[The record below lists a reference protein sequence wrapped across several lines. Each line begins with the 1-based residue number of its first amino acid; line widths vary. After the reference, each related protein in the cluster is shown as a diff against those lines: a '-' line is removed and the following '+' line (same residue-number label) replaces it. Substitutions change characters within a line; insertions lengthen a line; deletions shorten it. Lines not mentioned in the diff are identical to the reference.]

1 MKIKFKKMSTQFISA
16 AVASLLVL
24 PAFADDI
31 EIYVGNEG
39 VGVEVKPNLVFI
51 IDTSGSMSADVKT
64 PLPYDVN
71 VDYAVKYSDVKDA
84 DGNVKAC
91 FDTSMVYFS
100 TGDTPTSCSTNDR
113 FKISALKCDAASRPM
128 FNKVAPTVVVDD
140 PVLISDVT
148 VTSGAD
154 DIEGENIQNI
164 SSVYTAATDATVAVD
179 EITVVT
185 ISGSNTRTVI
195 TQVTTTTTGP
205 ALASGW
211 YQDRI
216 AQWHENA
223 DSAREKWADINN
235 GQDEWLIE
243 CKADSGVHG
252 EVATGAHHYIINST
266 AGPYTNSETDS
277 VAWGTVGRGY
287 VLFTGNYLNW
297 TKVAPLDP
305 NPPNRLEV
313 VKDVTYNVVDS
324 TNNIN
329 IGLMRFDSSSAQ
341 GGYEGGSVRY
351 PVFDVTESRNDFK
364 SRLKTMS
371 PKGYTPLAETLYENY
386 LYWGGKDVLYGNK
399 ASPSNSTGV
408 TLSGSGNKTYES
420 PIKYACQK
428 NFNIYL
434 SDGDA
439 TRDHSADDLIKTL
452 AGVGSCDE
460 ASGNNCL
467 NELAEYM
474 HLNDIY
480 DGLEGKQTV
489 TTYTVGFD
497 INHPLLRA
505 AAEESGGKY
514 YRANN
519 AAELTQIF
527 NKIIAEIL
535 SVNTT
540 FSAPAVSINAF
551 NRTTHR
557 NELYFTLFK
566 PSIYPHWNGN
576 LKRFK
581 LVFNGGIPSII
592 DFKGN
597 DAINTESGFFDKDA
611 HSWWTDISGKPDG
624 GEVSKG
630 GAAAHIG
637 DGGTERVVYTYTG
650 STSPANVT
658 LSSGSAHRFI
668 ETNPGITSEMLNI
681 TGADPIGF
689 REKVIRWARGLDA
702 FDVNGDGSTDDPR
715 KLMADPL
722 HSEPALIQYAG
733 PDDNPDITAY
743 VATNDGVLHAID
755 TRDGTE
761 TFSFIP
767 KELLGLQRVVASNLS
782 GNGKAY
788 GIDGSVETLVL
799 DVNKNGVIDSGTD
812 KVYIFFGQ
820 RRGGDHYYAMD
831 VTDRDNPILMWTI
844 DGGVGDFAKLGQS
857 WSNIQVKKIKLSSG
871 DKYVA
876 VFGGGY
882 DTAQDSVSKRT
893 PDTIGNAVFI
903 VDALGA
909 ADPGGSTGTAAG
921 SVLWWASSDGS
932 ADLVLPEMKYSIPA
946 RLKAVDVSGDG
957 YLDRMYVGDMGGQI
971 WRFDI
976 ELEAS
981 LGALASGGRLA
992 DIAKDNSIADNRR
1005 FYYPPD
1011 VAFVAEPGKDP
1022 YLALAFSSGYRAH
1035 PLERNNVDRIY
1046 MLRDMYLFDPP
1057 RNVAGD
1063 VEYPAAVTEA
1073 DMFDAT
1079 DNVIGQGSDAEKTA
1093 AKINLDA
1100 NAGWYVTLHEPS
1112 GGFVGEK
1119 GLAEALIIEGL
1130 MIVTTYIPQDR
1141 SSSSA
1146 CEPADGVG
1154 RVYFMNLADATPKYN
1169 FDNTVDSLDKLT
1181 ASDRYNTKVGGG
1193 LPPGAVPIFTKD
1205 GSAII
1210 VGTETVQNPI
1220 DDKPKHMFWYEK

>member
-1 MKIKFKKMSTQFISA
+1 MKIKFKKMSKQFISA
-16 AVASLLVL
+16 AVIGLLMT

-71 VDYAVKYSDVKDA
+71 IDYAAVYGSDQ
-84 DGNVKAC
+84 AC
-91 FDTSMVYFS
+91 FDTTQIYFS
-100 TGDTPTSCSTNDR
+100 TGDTPTSCSTVDHFNV
-113 FKISALKCDAASRPM
+113 SALKCDAASRPM
-128 FNKVAPTVVVDD
+128 FNTVAPTVVVDA
-140 PVLISDVT
+140 PILISDVT
-148 VTSGAD
+148 TTTVAD

-164 SSVYTAATDATVAVD
+164 SSVYTKATDETVAVD

-185 ISGSNTRTVI
+185 ITGTNTRTVI

-223 DSAREKWADINN
+223 DSTREKWDAINN
-235 GQDEWLIE
+235 AQDGWLIE

-252 EVATGAHHYIINST
+252 EVATGAHHYITNST
-266 AGPYTNSETDS
+266 AGPYTNSEANS

-287 VLFTGNYLNW
+287 VLYTANYLNW
-297 TKVAPLDP
+297 NKVAPLDP

-371 PKGYTPLAETLYENY
+371 PRGYTPLAETLYENY

-420 PIKYACQK
+420 PIKYSCQK

-566 PSIYPHWNGN
+566 PSIGPHWNGN

-581 LVFNGGIPSII
+581 LVFSDTGIPSII
-592 DFKGN
+592 DYKGN
-597 DAINTESGFFDKDA
+597 VAINKDTGFFDDGA
-611 HSWWTDISGKPDG
+611 YSWWTDISAKPDG

-637 DGGTERVVYTYTG
+637 DAGINRVVYTYTG
-650 STSPANVT
+650 AGAPTNVS
-658 LSSGSAHRFI
+658 LAAGSAHQFI
-668 ETNPGITSEMLNI
+668 ESNPAITSSMLNI
-681 TGADPIGF
+681 TGTDPIGF

-702 FDVNGDGSTDDPR
+702 FDDNGDGSTDDPR
-715 KLMADPL
+715 KIMADPL

-733 PDDNPDITAY
+733 PDENPDITAY

-761 TFSFIP
+761 KFSFIP
-767 KELLGLQRVVASNLS
+767 KELLGMQRVVATDLS

-788 GIDGSVETLVL
+788 GIDGSVQALVL
-799 DVNKNGVIDSGTD
+799 DKDKNGVIDTAVD

-820 RRGGDHYYAMD
+820 RRGGNHYYAMD
-831 VTDRDNPILMWTI
+831 VTDRNNPILMWTI
-844 DGGVGDFAKLGQS
+844 EGGVGDFAKLGQS
-857 WSNIQVKKIKLSSG
+857 WSNIQVKKIKLNTG
-871 DKYVA
+871 EKYVA

-882 DTAQDSVSKRT
+882 DIDQDSVTKRT
-893 PDTIGNAVFI
+893 PDDIGNAVYI
-903 VDALGA
+903 VDALGS
-909 ADPGGSTGTAAG
+909 ADPGGSTGTTAG
-921 SVLWWASSDGS
+921 SVLWWASSDAA
-932 ADLVLPEMKYSIPA
+932 ADLILPEMKYSIPA

-976 ELEAS
+976 EL
-981 LGALASGGRLA
+981 GAALDAFVSGGRLA
-992 DIAKDNSIADNRR
+992 DMAKDNSTADNRR

-1011 VAFVAEPGKDP
+1011 VAFVSEAGKSP

-1035 PLERNNVDRIY
+1035 PLKRDNVDRIY

-1063 VEYPAAVTEA
+1063 VEYPVAVTETE
-1073 DMFDAT
+1073 MFDAT
-1079 DNVIGQGSDAEKTA
+1079 DNILGQGSDAEKATA
-1093 AKINLDA
+1093 ITNLDA
-1100 NAGWYVTLHEPS
+1100 KAGWYVTLHEPS
-1112 GGFVGEK
+1112 GAFVGEK

-1141 SSSSA
+1141 DSTSA

-1154 RVYFMNLADATPKYN
+1154 RVYFMNLGDATPKYN
-1169 FDNTVDSLDKLT
+1169 FDKTVDSVDNLT
-1181 ASDRYNTKVGGG
+1181 AEDRYNTKVGGG

-1220 DDKPKHMFWYEK
+1220 DDTPKRMFWYEK